1 MAIISLAPI
10 SFLNSMS
17 FEKYLDPINFG
28 TPTLLFLCYRK
39 VCIKIYIPQLQVYIV
54 FYLKYKMNNE
64 Y

>member
-1 MAIISLAPI
+1 
-10 SFLNSMS
+10 MS

-28 TPTLLFLCYRK
+28 TPTLLFLSYRK
-39 VCIKIYIPQLQVYIV
+39 VCINIYIPQLQVYIV